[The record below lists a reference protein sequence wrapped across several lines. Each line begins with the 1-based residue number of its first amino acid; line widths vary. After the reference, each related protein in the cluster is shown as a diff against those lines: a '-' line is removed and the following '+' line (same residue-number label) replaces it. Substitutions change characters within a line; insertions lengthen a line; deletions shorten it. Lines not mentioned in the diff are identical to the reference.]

1 MRMLFSSSDIAEI
14 GRVGRE
20 FLEAG
25 IPCGVR
31 YDPPREG
38 LCPAPAH
45 AELWV
50 QSETDFHR
58 AVLLY
63 LRLTGNSDAKAINW
77 SPELSAAEALRPPAA
92 DKATTSPGYPAN
104 ALAPVTGC
112 SAREALDQGFNQS
125 STSRPGLGGK

>member
-14 GRVGRE
+14 GRVGHE
-20 FLEAG
+20 FAEAG

-38 LCPAPAH
+38 TCPAPAH

-50 QSETDFHR
+50 QSENDFYR

-63 LRLTGNSDAKAINW
+63 LRLAGDSNPRPNILCNQDSR
-77 SPELSAAEALRPPAA
+77 SGSFVPPA
-92 DKATTSPGYPAN
+92 SI
-104 ALAPVTGC
+104 AP
-112 SAREALDQGFNQS
+112 SQ
-125 STSRPGLGGK
+125 